1 MSISKKAAK
10 AITTDLD
17 RLAQLF
23 ESAHAE
29 LQVPEKV
36 ALDFAYRCDLLSD
49 FVEKNAALDRE
60 DKHSQDAVKTV
71 SEGDEFHEEHKNFH
85 ELGDMVEAGG
95 LGKAAKLAAILAEL
109 LKTAGEEE
117 EAEEE
122 EEEAEEEEAGKKAS
136 DDEEAEEEEA
146 DEDEEAG
153 KKAADESDD
162 EEDDSDDDEDE
173 GDEEAGKSAAL
184 VALAREILR
193 VAGDD
198 DEEADD
204 EEEADEDEEA
214 GKSAAVHGY
223 DLNE

>member
-23 ESAHAE
+23 ESAHTE
-29 LQVPEKV
+29 LQVPKKV

-49 FVEKNAALDRE
+49 YVEKNASLERE
-60 DKHSQDAVKTV
+60 DKPKEDHVDTQ
-71 SEGDEFHEEHKNFH
+71 SEGEEFHEEQTYLH
-85 ELGDMVEAGG
+85 ELGDMVDSDG

-109 LKTAGEEE
+109 LKTAGEDEDE
-117 EAEEE
+117 EAEDEDEE
-122 EEEAEEEEAGKKAS
+122 AGKKASEDEEAEDEDDAEEEAGKKAS
-136 DDEEAEEEEA
+136 DDDDDDDDD

-153 KKAADESDD
+153 T
-162 EEDDSDDDEDE
+162 
-173 GDEEAGKSAAL
+173 KSAKL

-198 DEEADD
+198 EEAEDD
-204 EEEADEDEEA
+204 EDDEDDEA
-214 GKSAAVHGY
+214 GKKASIHGY
-223 DLNE
+223 DLD